1 MLARR
6 STFRHPA
13 AGPIELP
20 LLVPAFSS
28 KGFAFRS
35 RRTGKKTRK
44 YSEVAY
50 ELAEFGK
57 QPHKSVL
64 VSAYD
69 LFHRHFDA
77 PKILPS
83 VRDAYI
89 EQSAIIFVDSGGYE
103 LAPEFD
109 STEPRLYTHK
119 PQGFTEKNYR
129 SVLDNFRD
137 RRIPPPLVVANFDFR
152 RSRISLAQQIKKA
165 RALFRDYP
173 CFASDFIIKP
183 WKDKFL
189 NPDDF
194 SEKDVANLRGF
205 DVIGVTEKE
214 LARNLIDR
222 LARVALLRKRL
233 DAQGISAPIHVWG
246 GLEPI
251 ATPLFFFAG
260 AEIVDGISWLR
271 YAYREGVAL
280 SRESYCVV
288 SETGVTASSVLNH
301 MHASLDNLVA
311 LSKLTIALQ
320 RWIDGQGNDF
330 SMFPEKVQSALQTAY
345 STMLSCIPALN
356 RRA

>member
-6 STFRHPA
+6 SAFRHPT
-13 AGPIELP
+13 AGAVELP

-35 RRTGKKTRK
+35 RRAGKAPQK

-69 LFHRHFDA
+69 LFHRHFHA
-77 PKILPS
+77 PKVLPS
-83 VRDAYI
+83 VRDAYLD
-89 EQSAIIFVDSGGYE
+89 QSAVIFLGSGGYE

-109 STEPRLYTHK
+109 STEPRIFTHR
-119 PQGFTEKNYR
+119 PERFSEAQYR
-129 SVLDNFRD
+129 SILNQMRD
-137 RRIPPPLVVANFDFR
+137 RRIPPPLVISNFDFR
-152 RSRISLAQQIKKA
+152 RTKLSLSEQIKKA
-165 RALFRDYP
+165 RALFRAYP
-173 CFASDFIIKP
+173 SFASDFIIKP
-183 WKDKFL
+183 WKGAHLDPADL
-189 NPDDF
+189 SDR
-194 SEKDVANLRGF
+194 DVANLRGF
-205 DVIGVTEKE
+205 DVIGVTEKD
-214 LARNLIDR
+214 LARDLIDR
-222 LARVALLRKRL
+222 LSRVAMLRRRL

-271 YAYREGVAL
+271 YAYRDGLAV
-280 SRESYCVV
+280 SRDSYCVV
-288 SETGVTASSVLNH
+288 SQTGVTATSVLNH

-311 LSKLTIALQ
+311 LSRLTISLQ
-320 RWIDGQGNDF
+320 RWVDGAGKDF
-330 SMFPEKVQSALQTAY
+330 SMFPPEVQGSLQNAY
-345 STMLSCIPALN
+345 STMCSCIPALN
-356 RRA
+356 GRV